1 MGERKGIVEEADLRI
16 ELGETVEN
24 LSRKMWGGG

>member
-1 MGERKGIVEEADLRI
+1 MGERKGSVEEEELRI
-16 ELGETVEN
+16 EFGETVEN